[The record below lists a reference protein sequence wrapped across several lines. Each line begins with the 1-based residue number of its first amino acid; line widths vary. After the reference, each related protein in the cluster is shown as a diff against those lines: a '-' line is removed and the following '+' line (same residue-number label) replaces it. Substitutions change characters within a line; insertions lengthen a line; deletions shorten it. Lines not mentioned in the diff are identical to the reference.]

1 MDLAL
6 GGWVV
11 VFVAAAL
18 VVGVGG
24 TILARMGDAI
34 AKETGLG
41 GLTVGLL
48 LLSLATSLP
57 EVATSTSA
65 AATGAPDLAVSNYL
79 GSNMAN
85 MAVLAIVDLL
95 SRRKVFPLIELAQAR
110 VGTGAVVLTA
120 VVGLAILL
128 QDGRTIGPIG
138 YDTVI
143 ITVTFLAIL
152 TWIRRA
158 PAEIRGL
165 PVSAVG
171 GDASINPGVPGA
183 GDGTG
188 IETHG
193 ALAVRDR
200 RRLRRALLGFGIG
213 ALVTLAAAP
222 VLAIAAQEIARL
234 TGIGQTFVGAAF
246 LAMATSAPE
255 LVASVAAVRIGAADL
270 AVGNL
275 FGSNLFNMGIIFTA
289 DLAYPGGAILASV
302 SPVQNVVAFGAII
315 LTGLGLAAVLHGT
328 ETRPLRIEP
337 DALLILVVYL
347 VLLAITAG
355 GLG

>member
-1 MDLAL
+1 MELAL
-6 GGWVV
+6 GGWILVFVGAAVV
-11 VFVAAAL
+11 V
-18 VVGVGG
+18 GIGG
-24 TILARMGDAI
+24 TILARTGDAI
-34 AKETGLG
+34 AQETGLG

-65 AATGAPDLAVSNYL
+65 AATGAPDLAISNYL

-95 SRRKVFPLIELAQAR
+95 SRRKVFPLVELAQAR
-110 VGTGAVVLTA
+110 VATGAVILTA
-120 VVGLAILL
+120 LVGLAILL
-128 QDGRTIGPIG
+128 QDGRTIGPLG

-152 TWIRRA
+152 IWIRRA
-158 PAEIRGL
+158 PAEIRGM
-165 PVSAVG
+165 PAATV
-171 GDASINPGVPGA
+171 DATSTDTPGVLVA
-183 GDGTG
+183 
-188 IETHG
+188 
-193 ALAVRDR
+193 RDR

-213 ALVTLAAAP
+213 ALVTLASAP
-222 VLAIAAQEIARL
+222 VLAIAAEEIASL
-234 TGIGQTFVGAAF
+234 TGIGQTFMGAAF

-289 DLAYPGGAILASV
+289 DLAYPSGAILASV
-302 SPVQNVVAFGAII
+302 SPVEEVVALGAII

-328 ETRPLRIEP
+328 ETRPFRIEP
-337 DALLILVVYL
+337 DALLILVVYV

>member
-1 MDLAL
+1 MELAL
-6 GGWVV
+6 GGWILVFVGAAVV
-11 VFVAAAL
+11 V
-18 VVGVGG
+18 GIGG
-24 TILARMGDAI
+24 TILARTGDAI
-34 AKETGLG
+34 AEETGLG

-57 EVATSTSA
+57 EVATSVSA
-65 AATGAPDLAVSNYL
+65 AATGAPDLAIGNYL

-95 SRRKVFPLIELAQAR
+95 SRRRVFPLVELAQAR
-110 VGTGAVVLTA
+110 VATGAVILTA
-120 VVGLAILL
+120 IVGLAILL

-143 ITVTFLAIL
+143 VTVTFLAIL

-165 PVSAVG
+165 PAGTVAAATIPVT
-171 GDASINPGVPGA
+171 GA
-183 GDGTG
+183 
-188 IETHG
+188 
-193 ALAVRDR
+193 RDR
-200 RRLRRALLGFGIG
+200 RRLVRALGGFGIG
-213 ALVTLAAAP
+213 ALVTLGAAP
-222 VLAIAAQEIARL
+222 VLAIAAEAIAAG
-234 TGIGQTFVGAAF
+234 TGITQTFVGAAF
-246 LAMATSAPE
+246 LALATSAPE

-275 FGSNLFNMGIIFTA
+275 FGSNLFNMGIIITA
-289 DLAYPGGAILASV
+289 DIAYPGGAILASV
-302 SPVQNVVAFGAII
+302 SPSEEIVAFGALIM
-315 LTGLGLAAVLHGT
+315 TGLGLAAVLHGT
-328 ETRPLRIEP
+328 ETRPFRIEP
-337 DALLILVVYL
+337 DALLILVVYV

>member
-6 GGWVV
+6 GGWIL

-24 TILARMGDAI
+24 SILARTGDAI
-34 AKETGLG
+34 AEETGLG

-95 SRRKVFPLIELAQAR
+95 SRRRVFPLVELAQAR
-110 VGTGAVVLTA
+110 VATGAVILTA
-120 VVGLAILL
+120 LVGLAILL
-128 QDGRTIGPIG
+128 QDGRTIGPFG

-158 PAEIRGL
+158 PAEIRGI
-165 PVSAVG
+165 PVAAAGATSA
-171 GDASINPGVPGA
+171 A
-183 GDGTG
+183 
-188 IETHG
+188 THG
-193 ALAVRDR
+193 VLAMRDR
-200 RRLRRALLGFGIG
+200 RRLRRALLGFGAG
-213 ALVTLAAAP
+213 ALVTLASAP
-222 VLAIAAQEIARL
+222 VLAIAAEEIAAL
-234 TGIGQTFVGAAF
+234 TGIGQTFMGAAF

-255 LVASVAAVRIGAADL
+255 LVASIAAVRIGAADL

-302 SPVQNVVAFGAII
+302 SPIEEVVAFGAII

-337 DALLILVVYL
+337 DALLILVVYV